1 MVLPNY
7 PLHVVQRGHN
17 RQVVSAEDEDYQRYL
32 SDLRDL
38 KDAFGIKVYAFCLM
52 TNHVHL
58 LLAPGD
64 SLSGLAQLMKTL
76 AARTTRYWNRLE
88 GRSGTLWE
96 SRYKSSVVQSDAYLL
111 ACCRYIELN
120 PVRARMVD
128 DVAAYPWSSYGL
140 RADWLKEPNWLD
152 MDPCFIELGQT
163 AEERYRRYVTF
174 VKEAIPAEELRLIR
188 EAVQR
193 GQLTGNQRFV
203 DEIERVAGVRIER
216 RGQGRPRLEQE
227 NKSVP
232 FSPLF
237 SRNQTDHWS
246 DLIDLLE
253 EADYAE
259 VHVYLWLRYEPFARM
274 VRL

>member
-1 MVLPNY
+1 MPRQGRVVLPNY

-17 RQVVSAEDEDYQRYL
+17 RQVVFAEDEDYQRYL

-64 SLSGLAQLMKTL
+64 SLSGLARLMKTL
-76 AARTTRYWNRLE
+76 AARTTRYRNRLE

-128 DVAAYPWSSYGL
+128 D
-140 RADWLKEPNWLD
+140 
-152 MDPCFIELGQT
+152 
-163 AEERYRRYVTF
+163 
-174 VKEAIPAEELRLIR
+174 
-188 EAVQR
+188 
-193 GQLTGNQRFV
+193 
-203 DEIERVAGVRIER
+203 
-216 RGQGRPRLEQE
+216 
-227 NKSVP
+227 
-232 FSPLF
+232 
-237 SRNQTDHWS
+237 
-246 DLIDLLE
+246 
-253 EADYAE
+253 
-259 VHVYLWLRYEPFARM
+259 
-274 VRL
+274 